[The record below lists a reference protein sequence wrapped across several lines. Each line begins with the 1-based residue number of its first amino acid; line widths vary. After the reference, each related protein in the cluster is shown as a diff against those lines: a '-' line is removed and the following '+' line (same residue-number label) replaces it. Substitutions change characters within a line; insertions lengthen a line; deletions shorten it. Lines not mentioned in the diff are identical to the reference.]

1 MSATRRPLVH
11 FAGSLV
17 VSALVVLSACS
28 SGGGAGGSGVL
39 TLGAVLPTSG
49 PNASVGQEAADAA
62 RMAVEE
68 WSGRFAE
75 KGWTLKVNIQDDAS
89 DPKQAVAAAYAVTG
103 DPTTFGVVA
112 HYNSGC
118 FLPATSQY
126 HASGTMAISPATTN
140 VEITQKGFAEI
151 ARVTPHDGIQ
161 GELTAVFTKQHLG
174 AARIA
179 VIHDRTQYGQGLAEV
194 FRDHGTKLDL
204 EIISFDGVQVGD
216 KDFKALLTKIREAAP
231 DAIYFGGLY
240 DEAGFLVRQARELGI
255 KATFIS
261 DDGAFGQDF
270 FDVGGTATEGA
281 IISFPGTPLDKLAPA
296 QEFLKAFEAKYS
308 RPVQNYGPYAYD
320 AANILLQSAY
330 EAIKDGKPA
339 NLRQEVVNNARA
351 ISYNGALGLTRFDSK
366 GDTMNAQY
374 SFYKA
379 TGGKFEY
386 MATATLGKGIV
397 TAGDEAAAEAAA
409 GDDDD
414 SAAKPAA
421 GAAPAGAAAPQ

>member
-1 MSATRRPLVH
+1 MSVTRLLLRPLC
-11 FAGSLV
+11 GSLALA
-17 VSALVVLSACS
+17 ALVVLSACS
-28 SGGGAGGSGVL
+28 SGGGGAGGRVL
-39 TLGAVLPTSG
+39 TLAAVLPTSG
-49 PNASVGQEAADAA
+49 PNAAVGQEAADAT

-68 WSGRFAE
+68 WSGRFAD

-103 DPTTFGVVA
+103 DRTTFGVVA

-161 GELTAVFTKQHLG
+161 GELTAVFTKEHLG

-194 FRDHGTKLDL
+194 FRDHGKKLGLD
-204 EIISFDGVQVGD
+204 IISFDGVQVGD

-240 DEAGFLVRQARELGI
+240 DEAGFLVRQARELSI
-255 KATFIS
+255 TATFIS

-281 IISFPGTPLDKLAPA
+281 IISFPGTPLEKLEPA
-296 QEFLKAFEAKYS
+296 QEFLKAFEAKYK

-330 EAIKDGKPA
+330 EAIKEGKPA

-351 ISYNGALGLTRFDSK
+351 ISYNGALGLTRFDSN

-386 MATATLGKGIV
+386 MATATLGKGIE
-397 TAGDEAAAEAAA
+397 ADGGEAATEGA

-414 SAAKPAA
+414 SAVKPAA
-421 GAAPAGAAAPQ
+421 EAAPSGAAAPQ

>member
-1 MSATRRPLVH
+1 MSAHRRLVRPL
-11 FAGSLV
+11 FACF
-17 VSALVVLSACS
+17 ALALLLLLPACS
-28 SGGGAGGSGVL
+28 SGGDGGAGVL

-49 PNASVGQEAADAA
+49 PNASVGQEAADAT
-62 RMAVEE
+62 RMAVDE
-68 WSGRFAE
+68 WSARFAE
-75 KGWTLKVNIQDDAS
+75 KGWTLKVNVQDDAS

-118 FLPATSQY
+118 FLPATSRY
-126 HASGTMAISPATTN
+126 HEAGTMAISPATTN

-161 GELTAVFTKQHLG
+161 GELTAVFTSEHLK
-174 AARIA
+174 AKRIA
-179 VIHDRTQYGQGLAEV
+179 VVHDRTQYGQGLAEV
-194 FRDHGTKLDL
+194 FREHGIKMGL
-204 EIISFDGVQVGD
+204 EVISFDGIQVGD
-216 KDFKALLTKIREAAP
+216 KDFRALLTKLREQKP

-240 DEAGFLVRQARELGI
+240 DEAGFLVRQARELGLSS
-255 KATFIS
+255 TFIS
-261 DDGAFGQDF
+261 DDGVFGQDF
-270 FDVGGTATEGA
+270 FDVGGVATEGA
-281 IISFPGTPLDKLAPA
+281 IISFPGTPLDKLEPA
-296 QEFLKAFEAKYS
+296 QEFLKSFESKYK

-339 NLRQEVVNNARA
+339 NLRQEVVSNARA
-351 ISYNGALGLTRFDSK
+351 ISYNGALGMTKFDAK
-366 GDTMNAQY
+366 GDTLNAQY

-386 MATATLGKGIV
+386 VATATLGKGME
-397 TAGDEAAAEAAA
+397 TGGSA

-414 SAAKPAA
+414 SAATPSK
-421 GAAPAGAAAPQ
+421 